1 MAYQAT
7 ITWKEGIHFEGVSA
21 DQTVQM
27 DGIPEAGGQALG
39 FSPMRLL
46 LVALGGCTGM
56 DVISVLKKMRED
68 VTFFDIEV
76 NGTRAA
82 EHPKVYTDIE
92 VVYRV
97 RGRNL
102 NRADVEK
109 AVNLSVEKYCSV
121 EGMLK
126 KAVNMTNRIVIED
139 EAGG

>member
-27 DGIPEAGGQALG
+27 DGIPESGGQALG